1 MNEEVATPQR
11 VMEQTIPGDRSVL
24 RPGLVQRETARGWTP
39 RRLRVVSSKLCQGM
53 DLILLGGAFLGVVI
67 IPFLGHGNG
76 SFHELLQLRVSLRNI
91 IIAGFCVSTW
101 RVVLMSVGVYSP
113 HRMSSMQDYVFRCV
127 VGLNSCTAVVGLIE
141 VVLGGRAVAWHVVEL
156 FWLVSLGLMAF
167 ARVMLVG
174 LDHALRPLMRRKR
187 SLIIVGSGERARKV
201 LEELKV
207 HTEWDYEL
215 VGFVDSEPQGGF
227 VPANMMLGG
236 LDRLEQILMHT
247 VVDEVVI
254 ALPMKSQWEVVG
266 RAIEICQMLGIQSQY
281 FTDYFGT
288 AVTKRRVSA
297 GPDSGRVALEV
308 VTMDSRLLL
317 KRLIDI
323 VLSLWAILVL
333 LPVMV
338 AVGLAVKWTSPGPI
352 LFKQKRF
359 GLNKRT
365 FSMLKFRSMSID
377 AESRQAG
384 VEHLNETSGPAFK
397 IRNDPRVTPIGNF
410 IRKFSLDELPQLFN
424 VLIGDMS
431 LVGPRP
437 LPARDVSRFPESWLM
452 RRFSVKPG
460 VTCLWQIGGRSNTDF
475 DRWIALD
482 LEYIDNWSL
491 SLDFLILLKT
501 LPAVLTSR
509 GAS

>member
-1 MNEEVATPQR
+1 MTDEVATPPPA
-11 VMEQTIPGDRSVL
+11 MEKSVL
-24 RPGLVQRETARGWTP
+24 TEDIPSRASAATAAA
-39 RRLRVVSSKLCQGM
+39 RRVWLTRQLRVLSGQFCQAL
-53 DLILLGGAFLGVVI
+53 DLIVLGGVFLGLLL
-67 IPFLGHGNG
+67 IPYLGHGDET
-76 SFHELLQLRVSLRNI
+76 FRQLLHLKVSLRNI
-91 IIAGFCVSTW
+91 VIAGFCVSTW
-101 RVVLMSVGVYSP
+101 RVVLMSVGVYAT
-113 HRMSSMQDYVFRCV
+113 HRARTMQEYVFRCV
-127 VGLNSCTAVVGLIE
+127 IGLNSCTGVVGLIE
-141 VVLGGRAVAWHVVEL
+141 VVLGGRAVVWTMVER
-156 FWLVSLGLMAF
+156 FWLIGLAGMVST
-167 ARVMLVG
+167 RVLLVG
-174 LDHALRPLMRRKR
+174 FDRLLRPLMRRKR
-187 SLIIVGSGERARKV
+187 NLVIVGSGERAHKV

-207 HTEWDYEL
+207 HTEWDYTL
-215 VGFVDSEPQGGF
+215 IGFVDSEPQGGF
-227 VPANMMLGG
+227 VPADMILGG
-236 LDRLEQILMHT
+236 MDKLEHLLMHT

-254 ALPMKSQWEVVG
+254 ALPMKSQWQVVG
-266 RAIEICQMLGIQSQY
+266 TAIEICQRLGIQSQY

-288 AVTKRRVSA
+288 PVTKRRLSA
-297 GPDSGRVALEV
+297 GPDSGRVLLEV
-308 VTMDSRLLL
+308 VVLDSRLLL

-323 VLSLWAILVL
+323 AISLSMILLL

-338 AVGLAVKWTSPGPI
+338 VVGIAVKLTSPGPM

-365 FSMLKFRSMSID
+365 FSMLKFRSMCID
-377 AESRQAG
+377 AEARQAA

-397 IRNDPRVTPIGNF
+397 IKNDPRVTPIGTF
-410 IRKFSLDELPQLFN
+410 IRKLSLDELPQLFN

-437 LPARDVSRFPESWLM
+437 LPMRDVGRFSEAWLM

-475 DRWIALD
+475 DRWIELD

-491 SLDFLILLKT
+491 SLDFIILLKT